1 MNKEFYRG
9 EIFYIRN
16 ESEYSGNVQGGGRPA
31 VIISNDI
38 GNNAAP
44 ILEVVY
50 LTTQEKKPLPTH
62 VKINSSKYPST
73 VLCEQIDTV
82 NKDKVGD
89 YIGQCS
95 MAEMKKIDAAL
106 AVSIGIGINIK
117 SNDLVKKWAEA
128 ANEAVK
134 PDEKEPEPIA
144 EKVEMPDIETQLE
157 IAKITAERDVY
168 KRLYEDA
175 MALIKRDRENFW
187 MLNWLDEYMTGHKG
201 FICGGCF
208 KNIFNKEKVKDLDI
222 FFENE
227 SDFDDA
233 VQYFD
238 SQTPGYDGDDVRD
251 EKYHFHYENDNV
263 KAYKHIETGVV
274 IELCC
279 KIFGKPEEILN
290 KFDFTITKFAYYK
303 EEVEDETGAVA
314 KRQEL
319 PFETLEDEHFLEEIG
334 IPETHIEYK
343 ILMDDAFFEHLHLKR
358 IVIDKDIPFPMST
371 FERMLRYAKYGYFP
385 CKETKMKIINA
396 LRDLTDEQVELSE
409 SLYDGMD

>member
-134 PDEKEPEPIA
+134 PDEKEPKPIA
-144 EKVEMPDIETQLE
+144 EKVEMPDVETQLE
-157 IAKITAERDVY
+157 IAKITAERD
-168 KRLYEDA
+168 
-175 MALIKRDRENFW
+175 RENFW
-187 MLNWLDEYMTGHKG
+187 ILNWLDEYMTGHKG

-371 FERMLRYAKYGYFP
+371 FERMPRYAKYGYFP